1 MLNNCYKIL
10 LMLAVASFLSVAC
23 SKSNEESIP
32 NLLGEWKGINHTV
45 SDAKGFQEWE
55 KVITISEQQDRR
67 FRGHFEYSEGSVK
80 FFGVIF
86 PDNIGFAWVS
96 ENSKGYNVGKIMETD
111 KISSCYIEAG
121 EQATAGCVTLIREP
135 NS

>member
-1 MLNNCYKIL
+1 MLNNRYKLL

-23 SKSNEESIP
+23 MQSHNETIP
-32 NLLGEWKGINHTV
+32 NLLGEWKGINQTV

-55 KVITISEQQDRR
+55 KVVTISEQQDRR
-67 FRGHFEYSEGSVK
+67 FRGNFEYSEGSVE

-86 PDNIGFAWVS
+86 PDNITFAWVS
-96 ENSKGYNVGKIMETD
+96 EKSKGYNVGKIMATD
-111 KISSCYIEAG
+111 EISSCYIEAG